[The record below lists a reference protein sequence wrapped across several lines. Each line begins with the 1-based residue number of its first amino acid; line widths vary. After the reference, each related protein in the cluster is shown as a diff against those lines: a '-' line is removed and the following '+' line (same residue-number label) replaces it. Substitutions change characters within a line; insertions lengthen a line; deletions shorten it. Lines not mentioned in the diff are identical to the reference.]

1 MENKNIISVDN
12 GIVQIRNLNIYFNR
26 NHAVRNVSMNIPD
39 KSVVAIMG
47 PSGCGKSTLIRAINR
62 MHQFTE
68 NARVEGQVLLKGKD
82 IMEMSPILLRSRVGM
97 VFQKPNPFPTMN
109 IYDNV
114 IAGYILTGKKVSKA
128 DKDVIVEETLRKAFL
143 WDEVKNR
150 LFERGTFLSGGQ
162 QQRLCIARSLAM
174 KVELLLLDEPT
185 SALDPIATL
194 RVEEL
199 IESLREEIPIMIVT
213 HNTAQASRISQFTAF
228 MYFGE
233 LVEYNLTKKM
243 FTVPRDHRTEEYLTG
258 KFG

>member
-1 MENKNIISVDN
+1 MENQNIVSVEKSVIDIN
-12 GIVQIRNLNIYFNR
+12 NLNIFFGKNQ
-26 NHAVRNVSMNIPD
+26 AVRQVSFKIPD
-39 KSVVAIMG
+39 KSVIAIMG
-47 PSGCGKSTLIRAINR
+47 PSGCGKSTLIRAVNR
-62 MHQFTE
+62 MHDFTE
-68 NARVEGQVLLKGKD
+68 GVRVEGEILLKGQD
-82 IMEMSPILLRSRVGM
+82 VISMNPILLRSRIGM

-114 IAGYILTGKKVSKA
+114 IAGYILTGKKVSQA
-128 DKDVIVEETLRKAFL
+128 DKDVIVEEALRKAFL
-143 WDEVKNR
+143 WDEVKDR

-194 RVEEL
+194 KVEEL
-199 IESLREEIPIMIVT
+199 IEKLREEIPIMIVT
-213 HNTAQASRISQFTAF
+213 HNTAQASRISQYTAF

-243 FTVPRDHRTEEYLTG
+243 FTVPNDQRTEEYLTG